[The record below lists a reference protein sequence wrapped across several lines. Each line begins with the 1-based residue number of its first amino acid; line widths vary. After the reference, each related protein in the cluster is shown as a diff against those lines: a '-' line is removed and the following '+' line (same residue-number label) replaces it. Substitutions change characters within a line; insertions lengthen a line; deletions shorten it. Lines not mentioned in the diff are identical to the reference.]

1 MRRAH
6 LLLFLTALVL
16 LCSCEIG
23 FLKISMPDT
32 GKNPFWEPIAIYD
45 DDNIPDEIAAG
56 GVIRFIALSD
66 AHFGRKGVDSN
77 VSYNNENFFTFLSNA
92 GRIDFFAFT
101 GDMLDAFSEG
111 NARAL
116 SEFVEEIRTAA
127 RSNPGINPKAVYVP
141 GNHDFENSSPA
152 AWTEAFGADSFFP
165 GHGTMASYRIGNVAI
180 YKTDSAYR
188 VFGGAQLSYLDEAME
203 ASDARYNLVLN
214 HVPLGADTID
224 QTLFEFVIAD
234 ANERNLMLKIL
245 SVHKPSLVL
254 SGHHHKGNILN
265 TWSDS
270 VHELVLAAY
279 HRRDMFMDLESKG
292 YWYLVEID
300 QSSGKVTVEGYRMD
314 DIGKPDKTYS
324 FFME

>member
-1 MRRAH
+1 MRRTH
-6 LLLFLTALVL
+6 LLIAFLSLMI

-23 FLKISMPDT
+23 FLKISLPDT
-32 GKNPFWEPIAIYD
+32 GENPFMDPIGIYEEG
-45 DDNIPDEIAAG
+45 NTPDEISNG
-56 GVIRFIALSD
+56 GEIRFVALSD

-77 VSYNNENFFTFLSNA
+77 VSYNNKNFLTFLENA

-101 GDMLDAFSEG
+101 GDMMDTFTKENVG
-111 NARAL
+111 AL
-116 SEFVEEIRTAA
+116 SQFVSDIRATAQK
-127 RSNPGINPKAVYVP
+127 NTGINPKAVYVP
-141 GNHDFENSSPA
+141 GNHDFVKSSPD
-152 AWTEAFGADSFFP
+152 AWKEAFEEDSFFP
-165 GHGTMASYRIGNVAI
+165 GHGTMASYRIGNIAI

-188 VFGGAQLSYLDEAME
+188 VFGGAQLSYLDEAMS

-234 ANERNLMLKIL
+234 ADERNMMLRIL
-245 SVHKPSLVL
+245 SVHRPSFVL

-270 VHELVLAAY
+270 VHELILAAY

-292 YWYLVEID
+292 YWYLVTID
-300 QSSGKVTVEGYRMD
+300 QSTGKVTVEGYRMD
-314 DIGKPDKTYS
+314 DIEKPDKTYS